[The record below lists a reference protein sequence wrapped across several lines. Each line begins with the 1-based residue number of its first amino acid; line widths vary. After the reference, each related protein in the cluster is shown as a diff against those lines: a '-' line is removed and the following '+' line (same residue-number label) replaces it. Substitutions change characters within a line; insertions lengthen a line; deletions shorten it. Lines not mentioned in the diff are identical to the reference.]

1 MFEIKVYKW
10 DDCWWFDDI
19 NKNIIR
25 EELVLG
31 TPEFIEQFID
41 KNEFNLLFSDY
52 EIIDYDFK
60 FTFNRLQE
68 EGHIYSLCDNDA
80 IEIWLCSVLLN
91 YFDNVPNNLFIKCD

>member
-41 KNEFNLLFSDY
+41 KNEFNLLFSDS

-60 FTFNRLQE
+60 FTFNRLEE
-68 EGHIYSLCDNDA
+68 EGHIYSLYDNDA

-91 YFDNVPNNLFIKCD
+91 YFENVPNNLFIKCD